1 MKAPS
6 QTDQVSRILP
16 RMPQVTLYLDPQTDQ
31 KMRRAARAAGVSR
44 SRWVTDAIMRKLG
57 EDWPES
63 FMKLAGAWKDF
74 PTGEE
79 LRKGFGP
86 DTRRAKL

>member
-1 MKAPS
+1 MA
-6 QTDQVSRILP
+6 QI
-16 RMPQVTLYLDPQTDQ
+16 TLYLDAETER
-31 KMRRAARAAGVSR
+31 KIRRAAREAGISR
-44 SRWVTDAIMRKLG
+44 SRWVSDAIRRRLG

-74 PTGEE
+74 PTADE
-79 LRKGFGP
+79 LRKGQGR